1 MKLDEMQA
9 LVFNYPYIT
18 RIIHL
23 YNEFIEFTYS
33 INSFFRAVYCQVS
46 GTRLLKYID
55 KMDYPHSMRRKQT
68 ITIEFL

>member
-1 MKLDEMQA
+1 MQA

-55 KMDYPHSMRRKQT
+55 KMD
-68 ITIEFL
+68 